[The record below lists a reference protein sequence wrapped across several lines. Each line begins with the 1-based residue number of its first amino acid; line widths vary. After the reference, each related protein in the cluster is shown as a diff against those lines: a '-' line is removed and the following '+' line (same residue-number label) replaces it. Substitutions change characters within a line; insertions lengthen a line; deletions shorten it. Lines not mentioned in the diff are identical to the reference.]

1 MSEHVYRI
9 TEVVGSSSESV
20 QQAIR
25 NGVERASRTLRM
37 VEWFEV
43 TEIRGRVD
51 AGQVEQFQVGMKIGF
66 RLDDRATGSRSY
78 RPSTA
83 AARKAKVSLRPVPS
97 DGTVGLVAG
106 LPATS
111 KGSSARSWTR
121 AR

>member
-1 MSEHVYRI
+1 MCPDACRLSRWLERSESQDSRTQGLRSRAHEQKRSGLSDHIYRI

-51 AGQVEQFQVGMKIGF
+51 AGQVERFQV
-66 RLDDRATGSRSY
+66 A
-78 RPSTA
+78 
-83 AARKAKVSLRPVPS
+83 
-97 DGTVGLVAG
+97 
-106 LPATS
+106 
-111 KGSSARSWTR
+111 
-121 AR
+121 